1 MDIIIPYKA
10 THDGFELRYAVRSIA
25 HVPHDRLIV
34 AGDDPGLPGAEHV
47 PVEPMLDRYASSTA
61 NILAAC
67 RASTA
72 AKVIVTH
79 DDIFVLRP
87 WTFRH
92 EHRGTINEYL
102 RGNRQ
107 SGSYRGWTR
116 ATRDMLQAQG
126 VDDPLCYS
134 LHTPTVYDRENL
146 IALIEEYAGQHYLLR
161 TLYHNLYPQP
171 AVRRDDV
178 KVRRWVSPPAD
189 LDVVSISDAIAAK
202 PAFRRWIHSRFPKP
216 SSYERAM

>member
-10 THDGFELRYAVRSIA
+10 THDGFELHHAVRSLA

-67 RASTA
+67 KASA
-72 AKVIVTH
+72 ADRVVVTH

-92 EHRGTINEYL
+92 EHRGTIDEYL
-102 RGNRQ
+102 RSNTR

-116 ATRDMLQAQG
+116 ATRDMLRARG
-126 VDDPLCYS
+126 VGNPLCFS
-134 LHTPTVYDRENL
+134 LHTPTVYDREAL
-146 IALIEEYAGQHYLLR
+146 IALIEEHAGQHYLLR
-161 TLYHNLYPQP
+161 TLYHNLHPQP
-171 AVRRDDV
+171 AVKRDDV
-178 KVRRWVSPPAD
+178 KVYRWVEPAEGQ
-189 LDVVSISDAIAAK
+189 DVLSIGDAV
-202 PAFRRWIHSRFPKP
+202 PRSGAFRRWIAARFPEP
-216 SSYERAM
+216 SPYEGAC